1 MPKRPT
7 AEHNRIGSECRQID
21 SNAYA
26 MASSA
31 EESTRCAAVQK
42 PTVQE
47 LSRTSPR
54 AVTRLSPGEVGEEAI
69 RSGSGSRG
77 ASRTPHGRGW
87 RTPQLR
93 LLNRTPRRA
102 REAAGWHRL
111 PVLAAQR

>member
-7 AEHNRIGSECRQID
+7 AEHYRIGSECRQID

-26 MASSA
+26 MASLA
-31 EESTRCAAVQK
+31 EESTRCDAVQK
-42 PTVQE
+42 PSVQE

-54 AVTRLSPGEVGEEAI
+54 AVTHISRGSAGEEAI

-87 RTPQLR
+87 RTPQPR
-93 LLNRTPRRA
+93 LLYRIPRRVL
-102 REAAGWHRL
+102 EAAGAHGL
-111 PVLAAQR
+111 PGLASRR